1 MISMSLSGFEI
12 AVGGIA
18 SIPVTSGLCLLL
30 YKTLGESHL
39 DESKI
44 KSKKVS
50 PKPTTPESKS
60 DQKSD
65 ITSVSPKSK

>member
-1 MISMSLSGFEI
+1 MSMSLSGFEI

-30 YKTLGESHL
+30 YKTFGESHL

-44 KSKKVS
+44 KPKKASVKS
-50 PKPTTPESKS
+50 TDPESKL
-60 DQKSD
+60 DQKGD
-65 ITSVSPKSK
+65 ITSVSSKSK